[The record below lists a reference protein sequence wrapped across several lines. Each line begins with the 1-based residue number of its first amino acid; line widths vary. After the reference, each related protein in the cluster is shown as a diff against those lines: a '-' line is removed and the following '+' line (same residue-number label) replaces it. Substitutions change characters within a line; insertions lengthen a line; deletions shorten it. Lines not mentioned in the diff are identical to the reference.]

1 MPTTVYLS
9 LRGDGASRA
18 LEGFR
23 RALGAEAET
32 LVVVPNRDDT
42 GYYGSAEVD
51 DVAAAREAFAAAR
64 KLYPTLK
71 AFIGV
76 GGREP
81 EEPPARPQGGAPAPR
96 NRPPDQKPRPPE
108 QRSSPQ
114 AAAREK
120 QRGKDV
126 AQGHDGE
133 ASKQR
138 MPLRRRNRNQRRQAG
153 GTEDAP

>member
-9 LRGDGASRA
+9 LRGDGASRV

-42 GYYGSAEVD
+42 GYYGSADVS

-64 KLYPTLK
+64 KLYPALK

-81 EEPPARPQGGAPAPR
+81 DDPPARQPANMPAAPR
-96 NRPPDQKPRPPE
+96 SRPVEQKPRAAE
-108 QRSSPQ
+108 QRGSLQ
-114 AAAREK
+114 
-120 QRGKDV
+120 
-126 AQGHDGE
+126 
-133 ASKQR
+133 
-138 MPLRRRNRNQRRQAG
+138 N
-153 GTEDAP
+153 